1 MCSTFDS
8 EIVPSFLW
16 WVSHFMFS
24 MPNFPNSS
32 MKSSFL
38 GQQNKAFKKS
48 FTGKFKKGRRSFCRF
63 TRFKLH
69 EIRLFVSVS
78 SRLAHSEASS
88 VLRLGT
94 CSSNLQEGLNTC
106 SPRSWNIIT
115 VTWTAT
121 KYAHHS
127 KSIGSMYR
135 ITRRIFKSN
144 VRALLAACLGEFV
157 TDLIYKY

>member
-1 MCSTFDS
+1 MRINIHVISLYQIYLCKLPTQLH
-8 EIVPSFLW
+8 ERCP
-16 WVSHFMFS
+16 
-24 MPNFPNSS
+24 SS
-32 MKSSFL
+32 MKSTFL
-38 GQQNKAFKKS
+38 GLQNKAFKKNL
-48 FTGKFKKGRRSFCRF
+48 TWKFKKGKMSFCRF

-78 SRLAHSEASS
+78 SRLAHSDASS
-88 VLRLGT
+88 VVRLGT

-121 KYAHHS
+121 RYAHHS

-144 VRALLAACLGEFV
+144 VIALLAACLGESV
-157 TDLIYKY
+157 TDLTYKY